1 MADFRT
7 EEITSQ
13 GAGTQ
18 AVAPVQ
24 QQVAPEFDKN
34 PIFNKMIE
42 GFSDYNRA
50 ALKKKAEDDE
60 AQIVSDYLAKE
71 GKIQAARRTGQ
82 WDNSRASMASKA
94 NFYEFIS
101 GNTKHIK
108 ALKEARATLYEGTET
123 GDADKELEAEK
134 ARKLVEDRMLDEA
147 GLPPFPGQS
156 DKTRRLQIEAVA
168 EAKRTEKTLAAAR
181 ADAAE
186 QRQVRAEGRAIS
198 EFEQKALDR
207 RLKEE
212 AWSMTSHLVS
222 KEFEAFHSGM
232 LDLMNSN
239 MDPDVAKATAAQQLS
254 RIRAMAVQMAGPDN
268 QEFVTAAM
276 SSFTEVYNVTLESK
290 KPGANLQKL
299 TDQVAEIKARGQLQ
313 ILADPKTAM
322 DVSASELVRQDP
334 ITAAKAGQS
343 VSVRVAQLEKL
354 GGGGSATYNTPQVIG
369 SSDEAA
375 TLDTIQTA
383 LKNAGVKGWTD
394 KGEQGAANTVAGL
407 LRQTEAI
414 VSQGAP
420 PETLKRVAKFYSSV
434 EFGKLAASGKVDVK
448 ALEGAAKA
456 FEGYHSATLEAVEA
470 SMAEAAGP
478 AMRGTQAPKIQDS
491 VNINFQNG
499 RIVFVPVD
507 GLKWSAE
514 AAKTMQKSEEALTNL
529 FKIGAHMERT
539 QDYAKF
545 FEERKH
551 IILPKLY
558 ADPVKFPVGYVNQAT
573 GYKFKGGIWSNAKN
587 WEKVKENE

>member
-7 EEITSQ
+7 EDITSQ

-34 PIFNKMIE
+34 PIFNRMIE
-42 GFSDYNRA
+42 GFGEFVKADG
-50 ALKKKAEDDE
+50 KKKAAELEQSIVGDYIRKE
-60 AQIVSDYLAKE
+60 QQFISAQK
-71 GKIQAARRTGQ
+71 TGQ
-82 WDNSRASMASKA
+82 WNASRVMSASQA
-94 NFYEFIS
+94 NYSEFIAAYPQF
-101 GNTKHIK
+101 IK
-108 ALKEARATLYEGTET
+108 TLKEARDSVYGGTET
-123 GDADKELEAEK
+123 GEAQKEVEAIK
-134 ARKLVEDRMLDEA
+134 SRKLVEDRMLDEA

-156 DKTRRLQIEAVA
+156 DKTRMLQIEAIA
-168 EAKRTEKTLAAAR
+168 ESKRAEKTLAAAR
-181 ADAAE
+181 ATAAE
-186 QRQVRAEGRAIS
+186 ERAVRAEGRTIS
-198 EFEQKALDR
+198 EFEQKATDR
-207 RLKEE
+207 KLKDE

-222 KEFEAFHSGM
+222 KEFEAFNSGM

-290 KPGANLQKL
+290 KPGADLQKL
-299 TDQVAEIKARGQLQ
+299 TDKVAEIKARGQLQ

-322 DVSASELVRQDP
+322 DVAASELVRQDP

-354 GGGGSATYNTPQVIG
+354 GGGGAATYNTPQVIG

-375 TLDTIQTA
+375 TIETLQTV
-383 LKNAGVKGWTD
+383 LKNAGLKGWNE

-407 LRQTEAI
+407 LRQTEA
-414 VSQGAP
+414 VVAQGAP
-420 PETLKRVAKFYSSV
+420 PETLKRVAKFYGSV

-491 VNINFQNG
+491 VNITFQNG
-499 RIVFVPVD
+499 RITFIPVD
-507 GLKWSAE
+507 GLKWSAD

-558 ADPVKFPVGYVNQAT
+558 ADPVKFPVGYVNKAT